1 MAITPRLPYKNTTWC
16 KMISVP
22 RYSDLLIRMHFSTSL
37 TQSVADGTGQF
48 GS

>member
-1 MAITPRLPYKNTTWC
+1 MKDGVAQGLNLEDDAPL
-16 KMISVP
+16 ISVP

-37 TQSVADGTGQF
+37 TQSVADGAGQI